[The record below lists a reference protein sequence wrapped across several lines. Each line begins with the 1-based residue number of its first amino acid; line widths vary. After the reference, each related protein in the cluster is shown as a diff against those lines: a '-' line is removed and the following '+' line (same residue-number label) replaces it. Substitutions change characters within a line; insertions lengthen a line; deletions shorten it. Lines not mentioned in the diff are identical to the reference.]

1 MTLSRW
7 SRRGLPAI
15 GLAAGSATILPRHPR
30 AESPDMPLT
39 PVCAEAD
46 DLTPAQTEGPY
57 FTPNSPERGDLTADG
72 IDGARIALVG
82 FALDPQ
88 CRPIP
93 GALIDLWHANA
104 AGVYD
109 NQGYRLRGHQFTD
122 AEGRYV
128 FETIVPGLYPGR
140 TRHFHVKVQPPG
152 GGILTTQ
159 LYFPG
164 EPGNARDRIFDRAAL
179 MQIRAAEGSEIGRF
193 DFVVARG

>member
-1 MTLSRW
+1 MTISRW
-7 SRRGLPAI
+7 SRRGLLGF
-15 GLAAGSATILPRHPR
+15 GLAAGSAAILPHQPR
-30 AESPDMPLT
+30 AATPILPLT
-39 PVCAEAD
+39 PVCADAD

-57 FTPNSPERGDLTADG
+57 FTPNSPERGNLVADG

-88 CRPIP
+88 CRPIA
-93 GALIDLWHANA
+93 GALVDLWHANA

-122 AEGRYV
+122 AAGRFV

-140 TRHFHVKVQPPG
+140 TRHFHVKVQAPG
-152 GGILTTQ
+152 GNILTTQ

-164 EPGNARDRIFDRAAL
+164 EP
-179 MQIRAAEGSEIGRF
+179 RF
-193 DFVVARG
+193 DFVIAGS